1 MHRAWARPRFRSRA
15 DGVAA
20 RGQRACDIAA
30 AAAAAAAAADSGRN
44 AWARKRGP
52 PCASRRP
59 FPAKPFAPARAAL
72 RQVAW
77 RSKPTQA
84 SCAGSRRGASCATR
98 PTLVPSQRSSLSPRR
113 DRARQLSP
121 HTCTRARS
129 KARREYSRGSRS
141 RRRVQEP
148 AHHSLRTS
156 IAQQRSPTRK
166 LRSAGSFGAR
176 GLAGRGSYPR
186 IVASSSRRTCR
197 TERRG

>member
-1 MHRAWARPRFRSRA
+1 MRGHAWSQKGVKGGMRRSHSPASLFFDTLHNMSYGWCLVEKRRVLTRRRHVTQGWAPLPSTALCSQARTRPALSSPRA
-15 DGVAA
+15 
-20 RGQRACDIAA
+20 
-30 AAAAAAAAADSGRN
+30 
-44 AWARKRGP
+44 
-52 PCASRRP
+52 
-59 FPAKPFAPARAAL
+59 
-72 RQVAW
+72 
-77 RSKPTQA
+77 
-84 SCAGSRRGASCATR
+84 GASCATR